1 MSHQSLH
8 DYPIINEFPDFTDTF
23 PGHLYHCAERDE
35 YVCVFDNLY
44 DEPEINNW
52 VPAKVNMNL
61 FRMVREVSEEGVPN
75 GRFYAYELGRD
86 EISTQ
91 PPGDF
96 NHTLADTRVFMNPL
110 EVANTQNKIPFV
122 YRDKIP
128 IVSDTWGVI
137 PGSLIQDII
146 VGQEPPAPSIEEPIL
161 TEGPILTTPTYLETV
176 LTHQSLV
183 RMLLEPLQ
191 EPAPLLLQPHH
202 YYWPMLQT
210 IDIPMGQTPLLAEC
224 QLLNPKPKP
233 QKRIADVMI
242 ADAVS
247 KGVCCPITMNPL
259 TLESATCVAPC
270 YHIFEKE
277 AITTWLTTKIT
288 CPECR
293 EICSI

>member
-1 MSHQSLH
+1 MSHQSIH
-8 DYPIINEFPDFTDTF
+8 DYPIINGFPDFTESF

-35 YVCVFDNLY
+35 YVCVFENLY

-52 VPAKVNMNL
+52 VPARVNTDL
-61 FRMVREVSEEGVPN
+61 FRMVREVTPEGVPTE
-75 GRFYAYELGRD
+75 RFYAY
-86 EISTQ
+86 
-91 PPGDF
+91 
-96 NHTLADTRVFMNPL
+96 

-122 YRDKIP
+122 YGDKIP

-137 PGSLIQDII
+137 PGSLIQDLI
-146 VGQEPPAPSIEEPIL
+146 VGQEPPAPSIEAP
-161 TEGPILTTPTYLETV
+161 TLTTPISLEVPLEEET
-176 LTHQSLV
+176 LHQSLV

-191 EPAPLLLQPHH
+191 DRAPLLQQPNE

-210 IDIPMGQTPLLAEC
+210 VDIPMFQTPLLLSC
-224 QLLNPKPKP
+224 QSLKPKLTV

-247 KGVCCPITMNPL
+247 KGVCCSITMNPL
-259 TLESATCVAPC
+259 THESASCVAPC
-270 YHIFEKE
+270 YHIFDKG
-277 AITTWLTTKIT
+277 AITTWLTEHST